1 MPEPLAFPAPPPLT
15 LYVHIP
21 WCLRKCPYCD
31 FNSHAADGP
40 VPERAYVDA
49 LLADLERELP
59 GVWGRTLQAIF
70 IGGGTPSLFSAEA
83 IDRLLCGIRSL
94 LPLKPGLEVTLE
106 ANPGTLEQGRF
117 AEYRAAGINRL
128 SIGAQSFDADALER
142 LGRIHGPAEARAA
155 AEAAHAAGFD
165 NFNLDLMFGLPGQD
179 MAAALDDLEQAI
191 ALRPAHLS
199 WYQLTLEPNT
209 LFHRFPPQLPDPD
222 LIADMQAAG
231 QARLADAGYTRYE
244 VSAYARDGHRCRHN
258 LNYWQFGDYLGIGAG
273 AHQKRTDPAAGQ
285 VERSWRL
292 RHPRAWLEAEDRVG
306 DRRIL
311 APEEL
316 VFEYMLNALRL
327 TEGFAPADFTARTG
341 LPWSSA
347 AATVESLVARDLL
360 QAGERIRPTPLG
372 ARFLD
377 DLVAEFLPA
386 DHA

>member
-1 MPEPLAFPAPPPLT
+1 VPESLAFPAPPPLT

-21 WCLRKCPYCD
+21 WCVRKCPYCD
-31 FNSHAADGP
+31 FNSHAADGSL
-40 VPERAYVDA
+40 PERAYVDA
-49 LLADLERELP
+49 LLEDLERELP

-83 IDRLLCGIRSL
+83 IDRLLGGIRGL

-117 AEYRAAGINRL
+117 AEYRAAGVNRL
-128 SIGAQSFDADALER
+128 SIGVQSFDAGALER

-155 AEAAHAAGFD
+155 AEAAHEAGLE

-209 LFHRFPPQLPDPD
+209 RFHRFPPQLPDPD

-244 VSAYARDGHRCRHN
+244 VSAYAQDGRRCRHN
-258 LNYWQFGDYLGIGAG
+258 LNYWEFGDYLGIGAG

-292 RHPRAWLEAEDRVG
+292 RHPRAYMEAEDRVG

-327 TEGFAPADFTARTG
+327 TEGFALEDFTARTG
-341 LPWSSA
+341 LPWSHA
-347 AATVESLVARDLL
+347 VETVEALVARNLL
-360 QAGERIRPTPLG
+360 EAGECIRPTPLG

-377 DLVAEFLPA
+377 DLIAEFLPA
-386 DHA
+386 NHA